1 MKFMSSRLHTFLQK
15 LALTRGRKPFA
26 AAGNQEEQLRNF
38 QAEVDE
44 VEDLAAQGL
53 VNIVGEPHRESR
65 TGKRYVDRINLELTG
80 TGATQ
85 FSSHN
90 SSPSNDDASESLSP
104 FAEKLTELRQ
114 DFERKI
120 LSPLRSDLRAQG
132 LSAFAAWRDDFLV
145 FLEQYQPEEIERFKK
160 LTAPATP
167 PAQPQ
172 KENAYH
178 RFMRE
183 EGKLCLA
190 FMETLS
196 EARKSQRQADSPQL
210 FLSYAREDA
219 AAARKLYEELT
230 ARGLNVWLDQEALRP
245 GQNWRVAV
253 RQAIRD
259 SRYFLALLSRNSVS
273 KVGYVQK
280 ELKDALA
287 MFEEHPVS
295 SVFIIPV
302 RLDDCT
308 PADDRIRDLHW
319 VDLFAD
325 WNHGVEQILKTTHS
339 T

>member
-1 MKFMSSRLHTFLQK
+1 MNSRLHTFLQK

-26 AAGNQEEQLRNF
+26 AADHQEEQLRNF

-44 VEDLAAQGL
+44 VEDLVAKGL
-53 VNIVGEPHRESR
+53 VNIVGEPHCESR
-65 TGKRYVDRINLELTG
+65 TGKRYVDRINLELTSAG
-80 TGATQ
+80 VTH
-85 FSSHN
+85 FSYHD

-104 FAEKLTELRQ
+104 FAERLAELKQ

-132 LSAFAAWRDDFLV
+132 LSAFAAWQADFLA
-145 FLEQYQPEEIERFKK
+145 FLQQHRPEEMERFKK
-160 LTAPATP
+160 LTEPRTAPAET
-167 PAQPQ
+167 Q

-183 EGKLCLA
+183 EGKLCLT

-196 EARKSQRQADSPQL
+196 EAKKGERPLDSQRL

-219 AAARKLYEELT
+219 QAARKLYVELT

-253 RQAIRD
+253 RQAIRE
-259 SRYFLALLSRNSVS
+259 SRYFLALLSQNSVS

-280 ELKDALA
+280 ELKDALDIL
-287 MFEEHPVS
+287 EEHPIT
-295 SVFIIPV
+295 SVFIIPA

-319 VDLFAD
+319 VDLFVD
-325 WNHGVEQILKTTHS
+325 WHHGVEQIVKTAHS